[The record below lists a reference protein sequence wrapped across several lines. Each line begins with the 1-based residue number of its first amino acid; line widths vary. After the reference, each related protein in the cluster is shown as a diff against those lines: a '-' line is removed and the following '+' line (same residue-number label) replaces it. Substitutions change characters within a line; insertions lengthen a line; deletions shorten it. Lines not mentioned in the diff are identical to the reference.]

1 MLRRSTSTRTAAAV
15 LAAGLGLSIVAVA
28 APAGASTAST
38 GSLKSA
44 GAVTAPAALQMNGDY
59 SAGAEASLLTLEVPS
74 ISPALLPQTNVNV
87 ADSAAHAESGM
98 DVDGAKAGAQ
108 RTGAVASTTGTGLFG
123 TNVLSAPLDL
133 QTTEASAPASEAH
146 SDTLLPLDLSP
157 LLDLPVIHTE
167 ALANWVSDTECVAAD
182 TPLSK
187 SDQSLADLTLLSVAA
202 GQSVAELDT
211 DAGDGA
217 ANTEASTQLIS
228 IPGQNDPR
236 AVAAKVETDVSD
248 VNVLNGLAGPGSAI
262 GVHAVQTPHYTVS
275 ASGIAGGAKVEGADP
290 AVEVDIAGQPL
301 ITLDTANQTKDAT
314 ITDLVLGDL
323 LDLSNPQL
331 VGDLLDDLG
340 LGALKDTLGTALDQ
354 VLAQALSA
362 VQPIVRLSIPVDK
375 ETSPD
380 GTHASVAASLLRVE
394 VLLPTAVGATQPLAG
409 LVNQILQA
417 LGAKVD
423 SLLTLDVGPVG
434 AEVKAP
440 VGGLTCGE
448 PNNPLR
454 ELTKHASAAEVA
466 PGASFEYV
474 ISVPNR
480 GECTLHNVTVTD
492 TVSGPSGFSITDTE
506 PDATV
511 AGNKATWNLGDLA
524 PNQTKNLTIT
534 VKVPANAK
542 AGQSFDDVV
551 TASGT
556 CDGRTVT
563 KDDRVDDIPVVKT
576 DFSGPCNVQFS
587 NKDASH
593 IQVTPGETFSYYV
606 HAFNSG
612 GEACSNVK
620 VTDKLD
626 SRLSFV
632 SCNKSCVNDPA
643 DTVSWSVPSI
653 PGGGSVT
660 LAVVVKVADN
670 AKGTLA
676 NSAIITPSNG
686 TGVTVKTTGP
696 VIGADSIP
704 KRPAAATRAPLPKTG
719 SALPAGLGVLLAG
732 GAMALLAL
740 RRRAAV
746 V

>member
-1 MLRRSTSTRTAAAV
+1 
-15 LAAGLGLSIVAVA
+15 
-28 APAGASTAST
+28 
-38 GSLKSA
+38 
-44 GAVTAPAALQMNGDY
+44 MNGDY
-59 SAGAEASLLTLEVPS
+59 SAGAEASLLTLDVPALAPS
-74 ISPALLPQTNVNV
+74 LLPQTNVNV

-98 DVDGAKAGAQ
+98 DVDGDKAGAQ
-108 RTGAVASTTGTGLFG
+108 RTGATAGTTGFG
-123 TNVLSAPLDL
+123 TFGTHVLGAPLAL
-133 QTTEASAPASEAH
+133 QTTQASAPASEAH

-187 SDQSLADLTLLSVAA
+187 SDQSLADLTLLNIAD
-202 GQSVAELDT
+202 GQSVAALDT
-211 DAGDGA
+211 DTDDGA
-217 ANTEASTQLIS
+217 ANTEASTQLTS

-236 AVAAKVETDVSD
+236 AVTAKVATDVSS
-248 VNVLNGLAGPGSAI
+248 VNVLNGLAGPGSASE
-262 GVHAVQTPHYTVS
+262 VDAVQTPHYTVS
-275 ASGIAGGAKVEGADP
+275 ATGLPGGAKVEGADP
-290 AVEVDIAGQPL
+290 VVNVQIAGQPL
-301 ITLDTANQTKDAT
+301 ITLDSANQTKDAT

-323 LDLSNPQL
+323 LGLTSTGLLTDLVN
-331 VGDLLDDLG
+331 DLG
-340 LGALKDTLGTALDQ
+340 LPLDALTVPLDDTLS
-354 VLAQALSA
+354 QALSA
-362 VQPIVRLSIPVDK
+362 LQPIVRLSIPVDK
-375 ETSPD
+375 ETSAD
-380 GTHASVAASLLRVE
+380 GTHASVAAALLRVE
-394 VLLPTAVGATQPLAG
+394 VLLPSAVGATGPLADA
-409 LVNQILQA
+409 LQTILDA
-417 LGAKVD
+417 LGTDIAD
-423 SLLTLDVGPVG
+423 QPLLTLDVGPVG

-511 AGNKATWNLGDLA
+511 AGGKATWNLGDLA

-563 KDDRVDDIPVVKT
+563 KDDRVDDVPVVKT
-576 DFSGPCNVQFS
+576 NFTGPCNVQFS

-612 GEACSNVK
+612 GQPCTNVK
-620 VTDKLD
+620 ISDKLD

-643 DTVSWSVPSI
+643 DTVTWNVPSI

-676 NSAIITPSNG
+676 NSAIISPANGSPS
-686 TGVTVKTTGP
+686 TVKTTGP

-704 KRPAAATRAPLPKTG
+704 KRPASATRAPLPKTG